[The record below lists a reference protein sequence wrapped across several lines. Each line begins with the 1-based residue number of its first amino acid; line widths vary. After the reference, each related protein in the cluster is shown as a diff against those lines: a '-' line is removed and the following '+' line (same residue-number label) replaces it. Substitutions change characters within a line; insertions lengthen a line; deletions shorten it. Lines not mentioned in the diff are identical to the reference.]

1 MKRTEIAKTTFPK
14 NVIVLRQYLLHLQ
27 MRSVLLRKWLS
38 KQVHVL
44 EEECVKAKCAEP
56 VQER

>member
-1 MKRTEIAKTTFPK
+1 MKRTEIAKDYFSK

-44 EEECVKAKCAEP
+44 AEVCVKAKCAEP